1 MNFIEELFYGNINPH
16 TECGLETARH
26 EQATDIVFKLTTK
39 LKDSL
44 SESKQT
50 ILERFIEAENEI
62 TEETGLSY
70 FKIGFALGVQMMIDC
85 ATININKNV

>member
-44 SESKQT
+44 SESEQT
-50 ILERFIEAENEI
+50 N
-62 TEETGLSY
+62 T
-70 FKIGFALGVQMMIDC
+70 
-85 ATININKNV
+85 